1 MKYLL
6 NIARAGDLFQI
17 FILYF
22 SYFFTLNI
30 DFLIFFIGLFLNHQ
44 LNDFLK
50 HSVFSQLFKKQDIPL
65 LGKGIRPK
73 GAKNCCSFKP
83 CNPIYPKSY
92 GMPSGHSQSAGFFSS
107 LGILF
112 LLENNNKNN
121 NFINIFGC
129 FIFII
134 TMLFVMYSR
143 VLIKCHTIQQTIVG
157 SLIGIVFAI
166 LLFKYKNKIKKELK
180 KYKNSDLYLLLI
192 SSIILFYLFYKNF

>member
-1 MKYLL
+1 MEYLL
-6 NIARAGDLFQI
+6 NIARAADLFQI

-30 DFLIFFIGLFLNHQ
+30 DFLIFFIGLFFNHK

-50 HSVFSQLFKKQDIPL
+50 HSVFSQMFGKHDIPL
-65 LGKGIRPK
+65 FGKGIRPK

-92 GMPSGHSQSAGFFSS
+92 GMPSGHSQSAGFFST

-121 NFINIFGC
+121 NFITIFGS
-129 FIFII
+129 FIFISI
-134 TMLFVMYSR
+134 MLFVMYSR
-143 VLIKCHTIQQTIVG
+143 VLIKCHSIQQTIVG
-157 SLIGIVFAI
+157 SLIGIVFAF

-180 KYKNSDLYLLLI
+180 KYKNSDFFLLLI
-192 SSIILFYLFYKNF
+192 SSIILFYFFYKHF

>member
-1 MKYLL
+1 MEYLL
-6 NIARAGDLFQI
+6 NIARAADLFQI

-50 HSVFSQLFKKQDIPL
+50 TFCFSQIFGKQDIPL
-65 LGKGIRPK
+65 FGKGIRPK

-83 CNPIYPKSY
+83 CYPIYPKSY
-92 GMPSGHSQSAGFFSS
+92 GMPSGHSQSAGFFST

-121 NFINIFGC
+121 NFITIFGS

-143 VLIKCHTIQQTIVG
+143 VLIKCHSIQQTIVG
-157 SLIGIVFAI
+157 SLIELHLHFYYSNI
-166 LLFKYKNKIKKELK
+166 KI
-180 KYKNSDLYLLLI
+180 I
-192 SSIILFYLFYKNF
+192 SKS

>member
-1 MKYLL
+1 MEYLL
-6 NIARAGDLFQI
+6 NIARAADLFQI

-30 DFLIFFIGLFLNHQ
+30 DFLIFFIGLFLNHK
-44 LNDFLK
+44 LNGFLK
-50 HSVFSQLFKKQDIPL
+50 YNVFSQLFGKQNIPL

-83 CNPIYPKSY
+83 CNPTKSY
-92 GMPSGHSQSAGFFSS
+92 GMPSGHSQSAGFFST

-121 NFINIFGC
+121 NFITIFGC

-143 VLIKCHTIQQTIVG
+143 VLIKCHTIEQTIIG
-157 SLIGIVFAI
+157 SLIGISFALI
-166 LLFKYKNKIKKELK
+166 LFKYKNKIKKELK
-180 KYKNSDLYLLLI
+180 KYKNSDLYLLFI
-192 SSIILFYLFYKNF
+192 SSIILFYFFYKHF

>member
-1 MKYLL
+1 MEYLL
-6 NIARAGDLFQI
+6 NIARAADLFQI

-22 SYFFTLNI
+22 SYFFTLNV
-30 DFLIFFIGLFLNHQ
+30 DFLIFFIGLFFNHK

-50 HSVFSQLFKKQDIPL
+50 HSVFSQIFGKQDIPL
-65 LGKGIRPK
+65 FGKGIRPK
-73 GAKNCCSFKP
+73 GAKNGCSFKP
-83 CNPIYPKSY
+83 CNPTKSY
-92 GMPSGHSQSAGFFSS
+92 GMPSGHSQSASFFST

-121 NFINIFGC
+121 NFITIFGS

-157 SLIGIVFAI
+157 SLIGIVVAF

-192 SSIILFYLFYKNF
+192 SSIILFILFYKKF

>member
-1 MKYLL
+1 MEYLL
-6 NIARAGDLFQI
+6 NIARAADSFQI

-30 DFLIFFIGLFLNHQ
+30 DFLIFFIGLFLNHK
-44 LNDFLK
+44 LNSFLK
-50 HSVFSQLFKKQDIPL
+50 YNVFSQLFGKQDIPL
-65 LGKGIRPK
+65 IGKGIRPK

-92 GMPSGHSQSAGFFSS
+92 GMPSGHSQSAGFFST
-107 LGILF
+107 LGVMF

-121 NFINIFGC
+121 NFITIFGS

-143 VLIKCHTIQQTIVG
+143 VLIKCHTIEQTIMG
-157 SLIGIVFAI
+157 SLIGILVAF

-180 KYKNSDLYLLLI
+180 KYKNSDLYLLFI